1 MQNGRLG
8 GDGTS
13 SRRAVAGS
21 AGARQV
27 LPAQAVA
34 VAAWAEVVEPTTMP
48 PAARMPRGNQLS
60 PSGLPRT
67 C

>member
-34 VAAWAEVVEPTTMP
+34 VAAWAEVVEPDDDAGCGEN
-48 PAARMPRGNQLS
+48 AAR
-60 PSGLPRT
+60 
-67 C
+67 